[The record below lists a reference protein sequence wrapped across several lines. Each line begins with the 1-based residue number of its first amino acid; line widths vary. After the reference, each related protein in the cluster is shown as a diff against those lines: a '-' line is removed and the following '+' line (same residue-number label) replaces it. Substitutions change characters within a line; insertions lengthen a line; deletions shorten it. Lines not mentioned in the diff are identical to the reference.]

1 MNNKERFS
9 RSINKHNLVKRITF
23 PLCQP
28 VFPSHQHLLRRFESE
43 PKISILPNIVKKNEK
58 THTNKSKTAY
68 ITAISSVPYQDNKR
82 ITNTTETDE
91 NPSSSTTSVRP
102 INFWLEKNK
111 EEVFSSSWPLI
122 VRPKDTTS
130 ECKNIKLPK
139 LTQCHL
145 PKVKIS
151 RNKKRNNT
159 LHDDIEC
166 LKEMSKA
173 NHLIKNN
180 FC

>member
-1 MNNKERFS
+1 MDSEMNNKERFS

-82 ITNTTETDE
+82 ISKLKTIVVIVMKCFCF
-91 NPSSSTTSVRP
+91 S
-102 INFWLEKNK
+102 FCLQLKEK
-111 EEVFSSSWPLI
+111 
-122 VRPKDTTS
+122 
-130 ECKNIKLPK
+130 KNINI
-139 LTQCHL
+139 H
-145 PKVKIS
+145 
-151 RNKKRNNT
+151 KK
-159 LHDDIEC
+159 
-166 LKEMSKA
+166 
-173 NHLIKNN
+173 
-180 FC
+180 